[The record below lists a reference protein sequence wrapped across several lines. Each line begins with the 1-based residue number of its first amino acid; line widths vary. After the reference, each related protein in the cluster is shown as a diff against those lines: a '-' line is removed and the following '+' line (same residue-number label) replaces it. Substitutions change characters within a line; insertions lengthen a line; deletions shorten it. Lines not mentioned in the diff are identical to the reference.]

1 MDRSTNTRHTQKSH
15 PSHQT
20 LAASKDVPRSPLLD
34 ATLMKPNQRAK
45 SSLEVTKLFYL
56 KKNLGGVLI
65 TFDVFYL
72 TFEEFVNLK
81 SP

>member
-1 MDRSTNTRHTQKSH
+1 
-15 PSHQT
+15 
-20 LAASKDVPRSPLLD
+20 
-34 ATLMKPNQRAK
+34 MKPNQRAK